1 MFELSPSTKV
11 TLWQCKCNYYSV
23 SVGERQK
30 DALKALMGICWAF
43 IVIKHTKFSRI
54 DPTIEKKCYENGV
67 LKLATSS
74 PIPKEYC
81 SIILK

>member
-43 IVIKHTKFSRI
+43 IVIKLSGFYRTGS
-54 DPTIEKKCYENGV
+54 TIEKECYENDV
-67 LKLATSS
+67 LK
-74 PIPKEYC
+74 
-81 SIILK
+81 